1 MGLISA
7 SVMKDT
13 LEMGFLVKVRN
24 TVSAT
29 VSATVGHCYGINLPE
44 NVRAIRSFQSFKSEI
59 NPLMSTSYSHT
70 ANM

>member
-24 TVSAT
+24 AVS
-29 VSATVGHCYGINLPE
+29 VTVGHCYGINLPE
-44 NVRAIRSFQSFKSEI
+44 KVRAIRSFQSFKSKI
-59 NPLMSTSYSHT
+59 NRLMST
-70 ANM
+70 